1 MKWRIK
7 NGLNK
12 LVVYYFYYIKKDE
25 TKESLGKVISTSRL
39 KAANLFA
46 NRKQLTLRDFLKLFS
61 IEKKNPFLL

>member
-12 LVVYYFYYIKKDE
+12 LVMYYFYYIKKDE

>member
-1 MKWRIK
+1 M
-7 NGLNK
+7 
-12 LVVYYFYYIKKDE
+12 YYFYYIKNDK

-61 IEKKNPFLL
+61 IENKNPFLL